1 MPMIEPEEAWQRIA
15 ASLQPLSPVPL
26 PLEELAG
33 HVLAT
38 EIVAPED
45 VPPFAA
51 ATVDGWAIIASD
63 SSPRRRI
70 LPSSGA
76 AGESPTLTVTPGTAT
91 RVMTGAPLPAGADA
105 VVMVEESREQ
115 EGWVYF
121 SHPVQPGEGVRPIGA
136 DLQQGQR
143 VLSAGTV
150 LGPAEVGLLATV
162 GWTLVPVYPQPRVAI
177 LSTGDELV
185 EPFQVPGPS
194 QIRDSNRY
202 SLMAAVR
209 QSGGIPLSLG
219 IARDHAD
226 SQRERI
232 LAALEQADVVI
243 TSGGVSMGARDFIG
257 PLLAELGTVHFDRVR
272 QKPGKP
278 LTFATVAGKPCFA
291 LPGNPVSVL
300 VSFELYVRPALRLL
314 AGHRLLW
321 KPERQV
327 RLAHP
332 VQGDPTRTEFQRAIL
347 EWRDGELWAKT
358 TGNQAS
364 SRLMS
369 MLGAN
374 ALLRLPPNARLQ
386 VADWITAILIAWPED
401 H

>member
-15 ASLQPLSPVPL
+15 ASLQPLSPVTL
-26 PLEELAG
+26 PLEELEG

-38 EIVAPED
+38 EIVAQED

-51 ATVDGWAIIASD
+51 ATVDGWAVIATD

-70 LPSSGA
+70 LPGSGA
-76 AGESPTLTVTPGTAT
+76 AGESPTMPVTPGTAA

-121 SHPVQPGEGVRPIGA
+121 SRTIQPGAGVRPIGA
-136 DLQQGQR
+136 DLQKGQR
-143 VLSAGTV
+143 VLSVGTV
-150 LGPAEVGLLATV
+150 LGPAEIGLLATL
-162 GWTLVPVYPQPRVAI
+162 GWTLVPVHPKPRVAI

-185 EPFQVPGPS
+185 EPSQVPGPS

-209 QSGGIPLSLG
+209 QIGGIPFSMG
-219 IARDHAD
+219 IARDRAD
-226 SQRERI
+226 SQRERL

-257 PLLAELGTVHFDRVR
+257 SLLAELGTVHFDRVR

-300 VSFELYVRPALRLL
+300 VSFELYVRPALRRL
-314 AGHRLLW
+314 AGHRFLW

-332 VQGDPTRTEFQRAIL
+332 VQGDTTRIEFQRAIL
-347 EWRDGELWAKT
+347 EWRDGEWWART

-374 ALLRLPPNARLQ
+374 ALLRVPPGVRL
-386 VADWITAILIAWPED
+386 ATGDSITAIFIAWLED